1 MSDRLL
7 FTGFLLEMI
16 VGEDLDKEGA
26 DDGGRT
32 MLRLLRL
39 VPFDRGWATPAGPR
53 GARPPAA
60 AARSPVRAARRGA
73 PPESTEGDFRR
84 LFSAAVSATCFSILL
99 LGLFLPAKTWLISG
113 MAASNKFFPICLAT
127 RRIYL
132 HTTGMATLPIRIANA
147 PKPSAPA
154 PICRAGPQNV
164 AFC

>member
-16 VGEDLDKEGA
+16 VGDDSDKEGA
-26 DDGGRT
+26 DDGGQT

-39 VPFDRGWATPAGPR
+39 VPFDRGWATPAGPP

-60 AARSPVRAARRGA
+60 AARSPVCAA

-84 LFSAAVSATCFSILL
+84 LFSAASSATCFSILL
-99 LGLFLPAKTWLISG
+99 LGLFLRAKTWLISG
-113 MAASNKFFPICLAT
+113 MAASIIFFPKCLAT
-127 RRIYL
+127 GRMYL
-132 HTTGMATLPIRIANA
+132 RTTGMATLAIRIANA
-147 PKPSAPA
+147 PKPPAPA